1 MRLEEAKQLAQGQT
15 VCKWLNQNWSHVC
28 ATQSLQMNHYDEIC
42 PGMEVAREEVLSL
55 MLRAWIQR
63 GDIHSGF

>member
-1 MRLEEAKQLAQGQT
+1 
-15 VCKWLNQNWSHVC
+15 
-28 ATQSLQMNHYDEIC
+28 MNHYDEIC

-63 GDIHSGF
+63 GDIHSGFEKTINVFEGS